1 MLKGSMR
8 GANPRP
14 HEILKGT
21 ETMKCSCF
29 SPLLKAINA
38 YLQKADDDLEDE
50 LAAAGFADTD
60 RTMNAIRSM
69 EDFVAAAGEAL
80 DLQAFA
86 NDIWPGVRLNDQLAK
101 KLTEIFKKRFTELM
115 PGLVET
121 YLHRTDTMLDV
132 PRISKITTGWIETW
146 SAKLGDMMQLNSHT
160 ELENIL
166 TEGLRNGDGIAVF
179 TRKILDSGIRDEYYK
194 ARRVSVTEV
203 LRAHNVAH
211 QEAFMQS
218 PSVIEKTMLPWMAKR
233 LAKRSGLRCWASM
246 ETHTT
251 LCTRSILFFRRE
263 KVSTAIASVTR
274 LLTRKSWVCPWKT
287 KRPFS
292 RKSSTRW
299 MTNGR
304 RSLTPETGRR
314 QGSRHRRGQKLP
326 VKPFLP
332 GVYSDITNHIKCA
345 WSAKE
350 RPPARNPA

>member
-1 MLKGSMR
+1 
-8 GANPRP
+8 
-14 HEILKGT
+14 
-21 ETMKCSCF
+21 MKCSCF

-69 EDFVAAAGEAL
+69 EDEVAAALVAETQLFVAAAGEAL

-121 YLHRTDTMLDV
+121 YLQRTDTMLDV

-218 PSVIEKTMLPWMAKR
+218 PSVIEKIWRHSGEYRITPRENHVAMDGTKVGKAERFTLEGLDGNTYYPMYPVDPDLPA
-233 LAKRSGLRCWASM
+233 G
-246 ETHTT
+246 E
-251 LCTRSILFFRRE
+251 SINCHCICEPIVDPEILGMSLEDRQALQQKIIDEMDDEWE
-263 KVSTAIASVTR
+263 KE
-274 LLTRKSWVCPWKT
+274 L
-287 KRPFS
+287 
-292 RKSSTRW
+292 
-299 MTNGR
+299 
-304 RSLTPETGRR
+304 
-314 QGSRHRRGQKLP
+314 
-326 VKPFLP
+326 
-332 GVYSDITNHIKCA
+332 D
-345 WSAKE
+345 
-350 RPPARNPA
+350 ARNRAKAGIEA